1 MAIFLIVAQM
11 KDKIIRKFSQKK
23 VREKNIFFFQL
34 WCHKIGPFF
43 FENKNGETQTVNNIR
58 YLKILYRKCLLSL
71 KRRGINPNEIWFQQD
86 GTTLHTIWQ
95 VTDRLHQTLD
105 GNFISFK
112 TANVWAILR
121 TWVFWISFYG
131 TP

>member
-1 MAIFLIVAQM
+1 MSPTEV
-11 KDKIIRKFSQKK
+11 
-23 VREKNIFFFQL
+23 
-34 WCHKIGPFF
+34 IGPFF
-43 FENKNGETQTVNNIR
+43 FENKNGETQTVNSIR
-58 YLKILYRKCLLSL
+58 YLKILNRKCLLSL
-71 KRRGINPNEIWFQQD
+71 TRRGINPNEIWIQQD